1 MAKQN
6 KYRRA
11 FLKQNSDVPQ
21 SLSSAR
27 GTHKDAVPHRRQAL
41 LKFQALRQQQPWHLN
56 GMAMDLFL
64 VQFHG
69 NKNLGYGGVLKRG
82 VSQNRW
88 FTMENPSKMD
98 ENG

>member
-1 MAKQN
+1 
-6 KYRRA
+6 
-11 FLKQNSDVPQ
+11 
-21 SLSSAR
+21 
-27 GTHKDAVPHRRQAL
+27 
-41 LKFQALRQQQPWHLN
+41 
-56 GMAMDLFL
+56 MAMDLFL